1 MSTAAVAAC
10 PNAAQDATN
19 NQPTSAAP
27 QQQLNGHSNQ
37 PQSAMPQLPSS
48 AVQKKASIISSNNND
63 YTSSLTTAVLTSVT
77 GAVLAAASPSSVDQ
91 CTPTKQFSLP
101 SQLGSVG
108 SSASAEECK
117 PLNTSAS
124 GHMGAGVGG
133 EPCSTPSPAA
143 TGAPAK
149 QFNMPPPGGV
159 NNTNNVN
166 NINGGAVKGEVI
178 MSDEGSTYSNDIIYQ
193 C

>member
-1 MSTAAVAAC
+1 MSTAAVAAF
-10 PNAAQDATN
+10 PNATQDVTN
-19 NQPTSAAP
+19 NQPTSPAP

-37 PQSAMPQLPSS
+37 SQPTMPQLPSS
-48 AVQKKASIISSNNND
+48 AVHKKASIISSNNNN
-63 YTSSLTTAVLTSVT
+63 YTSSSLTTAALTSVT
-77 GAVLAAASPSSVDQ
+77 GAVLAAASPSTIDQ

-108 SSASAEECK
+108 SSASTEECK

-124 GHMGAGVGG
+124 GHMGG
-133 EPCSTPSPAA
+133 EPCSTPSPAVSS
-143 TGAPAK
+143 APAK
-149 QFNMPPPGGV
+149 QFNMPSSGGA
-159 NNTNNVN
+159 NNSNNINNV
-166 NINGGAVKGEVI
+166 NGGAVKGDVI